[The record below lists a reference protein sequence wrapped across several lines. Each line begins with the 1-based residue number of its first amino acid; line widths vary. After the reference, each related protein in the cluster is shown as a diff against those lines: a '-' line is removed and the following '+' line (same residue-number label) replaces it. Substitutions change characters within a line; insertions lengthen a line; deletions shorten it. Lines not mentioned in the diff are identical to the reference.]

1 MVSVLVV
8 GLASLRPLL
17 CFNWALFASVLVLA
31 WLRCPTIVVFTGPC
45 LLLLVMVLVLV
56 VVCEVCCGTTIV
68 LVSVVCFWACCGL
81 VLVKLCCCSMVPVLV
96 VGLASLRPLLVV
108 LSGLCVL
115 PCLLPGALKRMV
127 CGMCGCGNG
136 VGVGCCM

>member
-1 MVSVLVV
+1 MGCVGLVMLLVLVVVRAVLGGTHMLWFSCVAMVSVLVV

-68 LVSVVCFWACCGL
+68 LVSV
-81 VLVKLCCCSMVPVLV
+81 LCHCLYALGVMVT
-96 VGLASLRPLLVV
+96 
-108 LSGLCVL
+108 SGL
-115 PCLLPGALKRMV
+115 
-127 CGMCGCGNG
+127 
-136 VGVGCCM
+136 